1 MPTAQE
7 IYNTL
12 VQDPDLEIGKGQTRE
27 QAAEAEAQY
36 RARQFM
42 NNVQALSL
50 ATQDDDEPSSSLKAL
65 ANHIKSI
72 GKTMVGGTI
81 SIVQDIVKAK
91 LYEVLSQF
99 GDNSKFFELHPT
111 YKNKIASFDDNG
123 KKLFN
128 TLLKSGV
135 NPTVVSGFVNALH
148 DLQTTSPSFYEDENW
163 VYSVVN
169 KLLTDPDFAQTMNFT
184 PDIISNLQTSEVMA
198 EAFKGH
204 IPPPPPYK
212 QESIKT
218 DTDYGKN
225 PTRKLAT
232 PASVEKLNK
241 ALKKTSWGKGI
252 TVGMGTTGKL
262 KVTSSHAN
270 DLFNPFPSKSAG
282 RIYHSYVS
290 GENPTDQNDTI
301 DENALSSYSVADI
314 MNAIMH
320 LQAQP
325 TEKQEEAAE
334 EKQVQTDKDV
344 QEGTSAFK
352 EKTKGLKAVPI
363 TSDNVGKPHVAFG
376 SWGREKF
383 TKFGEKK
390 IAQHVAHT
398 LGIMHGI
405 TNEFGQFTPVGQALI
420 DDMYEKGL
428 LDKNDVFNAETHGVV
443 SGSGM
448 QKIIDYHGLKHPTV
462 NEEIAKKIA
471 GDNYGQNIADQS
483 TFDKIAQQL
492 AEQMPEGGAEPTSQD
507 VIDDTSE
514 AIDVPADE
522 QLDTGEALQT
532 AGLKYNAVMG
542 SGTASEGAKI
552 DASDALAEAYMAASG
567 ITGDNAYF
575 NSVKQTSKYV
585 KDLIDPE
592 HHAHAFDYINDSAR
606 SSAQGVDIIPEDV
619 AEKIN
624 VGSSDD
630 DGEEFGKPD
639 STTPTTEQT
648 TPEQTQTTEQS
659 TSTTPPKQPK
669 TSSETKKTKV
679 MDALFGDDIDS
690 EEAQIYADHLDDNP
704 NELDSAY
711 KQHVISEIVN
721 KQKQKAKDA
730 IKAKADEEKANA
742 KAKADEEKFKQKQ
755 QLEEQ
760 KAKAKAEADELKQKK
775 IDANVLPHDIPA
787 LKTDKEGNPTN
798 KMGNAEATHKALELI
813 VHKKLNDEHMNAA
826 TKKKL
831 ENALMTA
838 KEHGADFEKIATDY
852 NNMGDDFG
860 SAEHMKQ
867 ALTDMKDLHTAH
879 ALHDD
884 IISGEGEHA
893 KTLEHAFNQGA
904 ANHYGNSISD
914 DGKITQDG
922 KSHHESKTA
931 VYDGEH
937 SHDVHALTHS
947 SPFEKEQLKKYK
959 QAKSEG
965 DKNGMAKAKKALEDS
980 GFNMKHLE
988 AHEDDV
994 PKSGPP
1000 DPEVAAKKMAE
1011 GYVWHEETRHWILKD
1026 TLEEIHGG
1034 HGAGN
1039 ASIVNAGHTDKSG
1052 NAFATDEHGN
1062 ASGSQFVLHGD
1073 KNLHAIGSGEKPK
1086 GTGAHYQQ
1094 LTGNALKQNL
1104 GAAIDAHNQKGVGVT
1119 KLKGFDSNSGKLTKP
1134 KADGGISD
1142 AWKTGVKE
1150 GKEAASKKTS
1160 KIGSAWK
1167 KFKATYGKEGN
1178 YGKGFSQS
1186 DKTDD
1191 TSMNKS
1197 LDYFIQKFTNP
1208 HDDRMKIR
1216 ELIEQIEEDE
1226 EAKKVKK
1233 GYNR

>member
-81 SIVQDIVKAK
+81 SIVQDIIKEK
-91 LYEVLSQF
+91 LYDIINKFS
-99 GDNSKFFELHPT
+99 DNSQYLEVHPA

-123 KKLFN
+123 KELFN
-128 TLLKSGV
+128 TLLKSNI
-135 NPTVVSGFVNALH
+135 NPTVVGGFVNALH

-163 VYSVVN
+163 VHSVIN
-169 KLLTDPDFAQTMNFT
+169 KVFSDSEFAQTMGFT
-184 PDIISNLQTSEVMA
+184 PDTITKLHEDAEFSNAYPGSVPE
-198 EAFKGH
+198 
-204 IPPPPPYK
+204 PPPYK
-212 QESIKT
+212 EESVKA

-225 PTRKLAT
+225 PKKLLAT
-232 PASVEKLNK
+232 PASVKKVNEALN
-241 ALKKTSWGKGI
+241 KTSWGKGI
-252 TVGMGTTGKL
+252 EVGMGTTGKL
-262 KVTSSHAN
+262 KIQSTHADN
-270 DLFNPFPSKSAG
+270 LFNPFPSKSAG
-282 RIYHSYVS
+282 RIYNSYVN
-290 GENPTDQNDTI
+290 GENPTDQDDTI
-301 DENALSSYSVADI
+301 DSTALGTYSVADM

-334 EKQVQTDKDV
+334 EKQAQTNKDV
-344 QEGTSAFK
+344 EEDTSAFK
-352 EKTKGLKAVPI
+352 EATQKLKTVPI
-363 TSDNVGKPHVAFG
+363 GSNNIGKPHVAFG

-383 TKFGEKK
+383 TKFGKK
-390 IAQHVAHT
+390 KGVQHNAT
-398 LGIMHGI
+398 SLGIMHGLV
-405 TNEFGQFTPVGQALI
+405 NEFGQFTPVGQALI
-420 DDMYEKGL
+420 DDMYDKGL
-428 LDKNDVFNAETHGVV
+428 IDKSDVYNAETHGVV
-443 SGSGM
+443 SASGM
-448 QKIIDYHGLKHPTV
+448 QKIIDHHGLQNPTV

-471 GDNYGQNIADQS
+471 GDNYEENIADKS
-483 TFDKIAQQL
+483 TFDAIAGQI

-507 VIDDTSE
+507 VINDTSE
-514 AIDVPADE
+514 AIDVPT
-522 QLDTGEALQT
+522 QPDTGNALT
-532 AGLKYNAVMG
+532 DALTKYNAVMG
-542 SGTASEGAKI
+542 SGNASEGAKI
-552 DASDALAEAYMAASG
+552 DASDAMAEAYMAASG
-567 ITGDNAYF
+567 ITGDNPSF
-575 NSVKQTSKYV
+575 NSVEQTSKYV
-585 KDLIDPE
+585 KDFLDPQ
-592 HHAHAFDYINDSAR
+592 HHAHAFDYINDSAP

-639 STTPTTEQT
+639 STTPPTEQT
-648 TPEQTQTTEQS
+648 TPEQS

-730 IKAKADEEKANA
+730 VKAKADEEKASA

-922 KSHHESKTA
+922 KPHHDSKTA

-1039 ASIVNAGHTDKSG
+1039 ASIVNAGHTDKGG

-1062 ASGSQFVLHGD
+1062 ASGTQFVLHGD

-1119 KLKGFDSNSGKLTKP
+1119 KLKGFDSNSGKLAKP

-1150 GKEAASKKTS
+1150 GKEAASKKTG